1 MKIFFLLVVFIVYCT
16 AKPTL
21 TTSSNGGLQR
31 PSPIEPTVSTDT
43 KLKESEEKSK
53 SGVLPHGYEH
63 HVSKRDHK
71 PEHTETAPGKP
82 SVALEKSVVRIAP
95 KQENPVLLGKPIE
108 QKPQHKRDVP
118 VPLVPKYHHSEE
130 STKGEKIDGK
140 EQDTKKDVSVKN
152 HEHKHKRD
160 VQVEDLTGVI
170 YEKPKGN
177 EEKTSTTELSIIS
190 PKPATG
196 PVAEHKN

>member
-1 MKIFFLLVVFIVYCT
+1 MKIYFLLVVFIVYCT

-31 PSPIEPTVSTDT
+31 PSPIGPTVSTDT
-43 KLKESEEKSK
+43 KPKESDEKSK
-53 SGVLPHGYEH
+53 SGALSHGQEH

-71 PEHTETAPGKP
+71 PEHTEAAPGKA
-82 SVALEKSVVRIAP
+82 SVALEKSIVQAAAKPDSPAV
-95 KQENPVLLGKPIE
+95 LGKAVE

-118 VPLVPKYHHSEE
+118 VPLVPKHHHSEE
-130 STKGEKIDGK
+130 SIKGEKIDNK
-140 EQDTKKDVSVKN
+140 EQDPKKDVNVKN
-152 HEHKHKRD
+152 QEHKLKRD

-177 EEKTSTTELSIIS
+177 EEKTSTTEHSIVR
-190 PKPATG
+190 PKTV
-196 PVAEHKN
+196 PVAEIKN